1 MKPTDKA
8 KWQPPGVRAIAA
20 KQSVSTHKQAETALQ
35 ISETRYRRLFEAAQD
50 GILILDADTGK
61 IADVNP
67 FLTDML
73 GYPREEFLGKRL
85 WEIGPFVDVARSKAA
100 FLELLTK
107 RYIRYEDLPLQTRD
121 GRSISVEFVSNVYRV
136 DHKEVIQCNIRD
148 ITDRVQAEAAEK
160 ELIRMNDGFVASV
173 SHELRTPLAS
183 IKGFLDLLRKGKVE
197 DPIIQQ
203 EFLTRAAQDV
213 DRLIPL
219 VSDLLDT
226 SQIEAGRLQL
236 DLEGVEVGALISE
249 VLESLASL
257 AGEKVIAM
265 TYDSSQTPL
274 WVMADRRRL
283 RQVLIN
289 LIGNAIKF
297 SEAHRPILV
306 TGKIAN
312 DLVTVSVIDQGP
324 GISEGQQG
332 LFEKY
337 SRLGKPSNHASHG
350 TGLGL
355 YISKQLIEAHGGH
368 IGVES
373 EPGKGS
379 TFFFVLPAYRD
390 TEGPN

>member
-1 MKPTDKA
+1 M
-8 KWQPPGVRAIAA
+8 
-20 KQSVSTHKQAETALQ
+20 STHKQAETALQ
-35 ISETRYRRLFEAAQD
+35 ISETRYRRLFETAQD

-67 FLTDML
+67 FLIRML
-73 GYPREEFLGKRL
+73 GYSREEFLGKRL
-85 WEIGPFVDVARSKAA
+85 WEIGPVVDVERSKAA
-100 FLELLTK
+100 FLKLQLNQ
-107 RYIRYEDLPLQTRD
+107 YIRYENLPLQTRD
-121 GRSISVEFVSNVYRV
+121 GGNISVEFVSNVYRV

-183 IKGFLDLLRKGKVE
+183 IKGFLDLLRNGKVE

-226 SQIEAGRLQL
+226 SQIEAGRLLL

-249 VLESLASL
+249 VLESLAGL
-257 AGEKVIAM
+257 AAEKVIAM
-265 TYDSSQTPL
+265 TYTSSQTPL

-283 RQVLIN
+283 RQVLVN

-297 SEAHRPILV
+297 SEAHLPILV
-306 TGKIAN
+306 TGKMAN
-312 DLVTVSVIDQGP
+312 DLVTVSVIDQGS

-337 SRLGKPSNHASHG
+337 SRIGKPSDHARHG

-379 TFFFVLPAYRD
+379 TFFFVLPAYED
-390 TEGPN
+390 TEGPD

>member
-1 MKPTDKA
+1 M
-8 KWQPPGVRAIAA
+8 
-20 KQSVSTHKQAETALQ
+20 
-35 ISETRYRRLFEAAQD
+35 
-50 GILILDADTGK
+50 
-61 IADVNP
+61 DV
-67 FLTDML
+67 
-73 GYPREEFLGKRL
+73 E
-85 WEIGPFVDVARSKAA
+85 RSKAA
-100 FLELLTK
+100 FLELQTK
-107 RYIRYEDLPLQTRD
+107 RYIRYDDLPLQTRN
-121 GRSISVEFVSNVYRV
+121 GKSISVEFVSNVYRV
-136 DHKEVIQCNIRD
+136 DHKQVIQCNIRD

-160 ELIRMNDGFVASV
+160 ELMRMNDGFIASV

-183 IKGFLDLLRKGKVE
+183 IKGFLDLLRNGKVE

-203 EFLTRAAQDV
+203 EFLTRASQDV

-226 SQIEAGRLQL
+226 SQIEAGRMQL

-249 VLESLASL
+249 VLESLAGL
-257 AGEKVIAM
+257 AGDKVIAM
-265 TYDSSQTPL
+265 SYAPSQAPL
-274 WVMADRRRL
+274 WVRADRRRL
-283 RQVLIN
+283 RQVLVN

-297 SEAHRPILV
+297 SKAHRPILV
-306 TGKIAN
+306 TGKMAN

-324 GISEGQQG
+324 GISEGQQR

-337 SRLGKPSNHASHG
+337 SRIGNPSNHDSHG

-379 TFFFVLPAYRD
+379 TFFFVLPAYED
-390 TEGPN
+390 TEGPD